1 MHKFIYLRIVNKI
14 LTHPLIKVSI
24 YYATKYYNII
34 GKIGAVI
41 GSYIPWLEAMC
52 LANGASKIVTIDYQP
67 IKIGHENII
76 YLNAFDFVKRRNS

>member
-1 MHKFIYLRIVNKI
+1 METVRGFAI
-14 LTHPLIKVSI
+14 LLCIIISI

-41 GSYIPWLEAMC
+41 GSYIPWVEAMC

-67 IKIGHENII
+67 IKTGHENII
-76 YLNAFDFVKRRNS
+76 YLNAFDFVKRRNK